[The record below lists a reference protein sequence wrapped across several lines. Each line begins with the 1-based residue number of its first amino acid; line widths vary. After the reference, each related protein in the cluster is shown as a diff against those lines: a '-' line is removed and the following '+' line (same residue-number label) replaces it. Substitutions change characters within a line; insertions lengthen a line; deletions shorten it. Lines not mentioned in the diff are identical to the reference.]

1 MNVQEYHKIVI
12 ERLNKLYHEL
22 PIEYCGYAM
31 TAIEDIEAEYYSD
44 PNNPYTIGY
53 NLYKS
58 GKGISDIWG
67 AVKCDEDM
75 KTALDGYNDAKT
87 CA

>member
-44 PNNPYTIGY
+44 PNNQ
-53 NLYKS
+53 
-58 GKGISDIWG
+58 
-67 AVKCDEDM
+67 
-75 KTALDGYNDAKT
+75 YNDAKT